1 MPVYK
6 ALSAQDIKTARSFL
20 NQLVD
25 VIQESVSASNTRKAY
40 EVFVTGSGAASVT
53 SSIFQTVFDQDF
65 TLATANEMFDITVG
79 LYTSGGIVTGSPGYT
94 VDSAGKLIFAA
105 NTLMMREKVQIYNQ
119 MAQALLGDSTA
130 QFKSPFTGG
139 SETDKIDAALFL
151 PFKRLFARDKIKPE
165 TFAMKLYTSAA
176 LDGAAASAYEK
187 TINNAYTGSNI
198 NYPVASGSLIIT
210 DAGAGAAPEYTYGGT
225 VANLVK
231 ASDTNSNV
239 GLIFYD
245 YGVAV
250 LDMEKVFWTQQHM
263 SGIISAVTSAAAPA
277 LAGTTIMGHIR
288 GWYTSSGVPGV
299 QGNPS
304 ASFIPDF
311 IVSGSVDDIVNHIA
325 SVRFGNGTETCI
337 TFQNITTINSTLV
350 FCEAAADEFNYS
362 SNPTFTDDDGRIVV
376 IDEGAETTQD
386 AFTFVTTIGLYD
398 AADNLL
404 GVAKLSRPVEKN
416 NQKKLSFRVRLDY

>member
-6 ALSAQDIKTARSFL
+6 ALSAQDIKTARSYL

-25 VIQESVSASNTRKAY
+25 VIQESVSGTATRKGY

-79 LYTSGGIVTGSPGYT
+79 LYASGGVVTGSPGYG
-94 VDSAGKLIFAA
+94 VDSAGKLTFAS

-119 MAQALLGDSTA
+119 LAQTLLGDSTS
-130 QFKSPFTGG
+130 QFSSPFTGG
-139 SETDKIDAALFL
+139 TVADKIEAALFL

-165 TFAMKLYTSAA
+165 TFAMQIFASAA

-187 TINNAYTGSNI
+187 TITSAFTGANI
-198 NYPVASGSLIIT
+198 NRPAPVNPVIIT
-210 DAGAGAAPEYTYGGT
+210 DAGAGATPEYTYGGT
-225 VANLVK
+225 VGNLVRSTNT
-231 ASDTNSNV
+231 SDNV

-250 LDMEKVFWTQQHM
+250 LDMKKVFWSSQHM
-263 SGIISAVTSAAAPA
+263 SGTIAAVTGAVGGTTSAGNTLMGHAAA
-277 LAGTTIMGHIR
+277 
-288 GWYTSSGVPGV
+288 WYTTYGAI
-299 QGNPS
+299 GNPS

-311 IVSGSVDDIVNHIA
+311 LTSGSIDDIVDHIA
-325 SVRFGNGTETCI
+325 GVRFGSGSQTCV

-376 IDEGAETTQD
+376 IDQGAENTQD
-386 AFTFVTTIGLYD
+386 AFTFITTIGLYD

>member
-1 MPVYK
+1 MPIYK
-6 ALSAQDIKTARSFL
+6 ALSAQDIKTARSYL

-25 VIQESVSASNTRKAY
+25 IIQESVSGSNTRKAY

-65 TLATANEMFDITVG
+65 TLATANEMFDITFG
-79 LYTSGGIVTGSPGYT
+79 LYASGGIVTGSPGYS
-94 VDSAGKLIFAA
+94 VDSAGKLVFAG

-119 MAQALLGDSTA
+119 MAQTLLGDSAA
-130 QFKSPFTGG
+130 QFVSPFTGG
-139 SETDKIDAALFL
+139 ATSDRIDAALFM

-165 TFAMKLYTSAA
+165 TFAMKLYPSAA
-176 LDGAAASAYEK
+176 FDKVNDSTGG
-187 TINNAYTGSNI
+187 INGPNL
-198 NYPVASGSLIIT
+198 NYPTASGSAMIIT

-225 VANLVK
+225 VGNLVK
-231 ASDTNSNV
+231 STDTSKSV
-239 GLIFYD
+239 GLVFYD

-250 LDMEKVFWTQQHM
+250 LDMNKVFWSRQHM
-263 SGIISAVTSAAAPA
+263 SGVISAVTSAATPA
-277 LAGTTIMGHIR
+277 IAGTTIIGTSSA
-288 GWYTSSGVPGV
+288 WYTSVGVGGV
-299 QGNPS
+299 GNPS
-304 ASFIPDF
+304 ASFMPDF
-311 IVSGSVDDIVNHIA
+311 VVSGSIDDVVNHIA
-325 SVRFGNGTETCI
+325 SVRFGNGTDTCV

-362 SNPTFTDDDGRIVV
+362 SNPTFTDDNGRVVV
-376 IDEGAETTQD
+376 IDQGAETTQD
-386 AFTFVTTIGLYD
+386 TFTFVTTIGLYD